1 MEEIKGLKEYVAWE
15 PYRKALGL
23 PGEVTEQYRLLAQ
36 GEYNRNYLFTHPV
49 TGKKLL
55 LRVNCGSQ
63 MHLENQ
69 IQYEYDTL
77 KLLENSGRT
86 PRAYYADGSLK
97 KLPHGVLVME
107 FLPGHELNY
116 RTELSYAAGCLADIH
131 SVPVGDD
138 THLLRPE
145 DPLRAVLEE
154 CEAMVKVYMDAPG
167 EDAKKKDMLRR
178 LLDMGWERLLKSGK
192 KADYACCIN
201 TGLNSTNFLIGGE
214 QGGNFL
220 IDWEKPLYGEP
231 AQDLGHF
238 LAPTTTFWKTDVILG
253 EEETAEFIR
262 QYEKQVS
269 GRFDTE
275 GIRERTYTYIPIT
288 CLRGATWCAMAW
300 VEYQRPDRLLFN
312 QSTFEKLKAYLS
324 WDFLNYV
331 EGVLKRA

>member
-1 MEEIKGLKEYVAWE
+1 
-15 PYRKALGL
+15 
-23 PGEVTEQYRLLAQ
+23 
-36 GEYNRNYLFTHPV
+36 
-49 TGKKLL
+49 
-55 LRVNCGSQ
+55 
-63 MHLENQ
+63 
-69 IQYEYDTL
+69 
-77 KLLENSGRT
+77 
-86 PRAYYADGSLK
+86 
-97 KLPHGVLVME
+97 ME

-116 RTELSYAAGCLADIH
+116 RTELSFAAGCLADIH

-201 TGLNSTNFLIGGE
+201 TELNSTNFLMSGE

-238 LAPTTTFWKTDVILG
+238 LAPTTTFWKTDVIL
-253 EEETAEFIR
+253 
-262 QYEKQVS
+262 
-269 GRFDTE
+269 
-275 GIRERTYTYIPIT
+275 T
-288 CLRGATWCAMAW
+288 CSLFWTGW
-300 VEYQRPDRLLFN
+300 V
-312 QSTFEKLKAYLS
+312 
-324 WDFLNYV
+324 WI
-331 EGVLKRA
+331 

>member
-116 RTELSYAAGCLADIH
+116 RTELSFAAGCLADIH

-154 CEAMVKVYMDAPG
+154 CEAMGY
-167 EDAKKKDMLRR
+167 DMSAYRENKPKAGDCSHECSRCTR
-178 LLDMGWERLLKSGK
+178 LHCPNR
-192 KADYACCIN
+192 
-201 TGLNSTNFLIGGE
+201 
-214 QGGNFL
+214 
-220 IDWEKPLYGEP
+220 
-231 AQDLGHF
+231 
-238 LAPTTTFWKTDVILG
+238 TT
-253 EEETAEFIR
+253 
-262 QYEKQVS
+262 Q
-269 GRFDTE
+269 E
-275 GIRERTYTYIPIT
+275 G
-288 CLRGATWCAMAW
+288 A
-300 VEYQRPDRLLFN
+300 
-312 QSTFEKLKAYLS
+312 SS
-324 WDFLNYV
+324 
-331 EGVLKRA
+331 